1 MAERLRR
8 SISSDIPS
16 LGDAASYFFRRGA
29 EGKRLRS
36 TVLLLMSSAIS
47 ADVRPDADRTEVDE
61 LPPFEPAR
69 TLRRRQQ
76 RLTEISELIHVATLL
91 HDDVIDGAETRR
103 GKPALNRVV
112 GNKVAIL
119 AGDFLLA
126 RASVTL
132 AALRDPEVIALVS
145 RCLEHLVSGE
155 IMQLTATADD
165 SASMEHYLRKTY
177 SKTGALIAN
186 CCRSVAILGDATPDQ
201 QQAAWDYGRHL
212 GIAFQLVDDVLD
224 YVSSEDELGKP
235 AHQDLEAGLATAP
248 ALYALDERP
257 DLLPI
262 LRRRFCQ
269 PGDAQKALEIVQQ
282 TKGIE
287 RARQA
292 AAEHAALAC
301 KALERLPTPTVPE
314 AIEAR
319 EALVELTQLVL
330 SRKK

>member
-8 SISSDIPS
+8 SIASDIPA
-16 LGDAASYFFRRGA
+16 LGDAAGYFFRRGA

-36 TVLLLMSSAIS
+36 TVLLLMSSAVS
-47 ADVRPDADRTEVDE
+47 ATRSPDADRAEVDE

-103 GKPALNRVV
+103 GKPALNRVM

-132 AALRDPEVIALVS
+132 AALGDPEVIALVS

-155 IMQLTATADD
+155 IMQLTASADD
-165 SASMEHYLRKTY
+165 AASMDHYLRKTY

-186 CCRSVAILGDATPDQ
+186 CCRAVAVLGGATEDQ
-201 QQAAWDYGRHL
+201 REAAWEYGKHL

-248 ALYALDERP
+248 ALYAAEERP
-257 DLLPI
+257 ELVPI

-269 PGDAQKALEIVQQ
+269 PGDADKALEIVRQ

-287 RARQA
+287 RAREA
-292 AAEHAALAC
+292 AAKHAALAC
-301 KALERLPTPTVPE
+301 AALERLPKPQVQE
-314 AIEAR
+314 AKEAR
-319 EALVELTQLVL
+319 QALVDLTQLVL